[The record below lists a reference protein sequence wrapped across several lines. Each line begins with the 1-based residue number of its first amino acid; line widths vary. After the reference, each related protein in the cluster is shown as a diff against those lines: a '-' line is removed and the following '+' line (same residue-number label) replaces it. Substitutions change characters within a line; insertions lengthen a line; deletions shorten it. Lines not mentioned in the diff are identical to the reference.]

1 MLDLKGLMLNKKI
14 VDYSQFG
21 DLEEDDE
28 DFAYIAAPSSKKSR
42 TELKDPKKE
51 KKEKQK
57 KPLELSSSQKQT
69 PTKRI
74 SLDDKLYQRGLE
86 VALALSLK
94 EKSANI
100 LEVQNSEEQGKNIES
115 EDVHGRPAFS
125 NCSVDREL
133 LSLNQVMEDDEY
145 KAYCSQRTAASKVPA
160 HQKFLTVDSD
170 DGEHATDSEPE
181 SVPSKESEEDSNYSE
196 GDDEDF
202 AMEKKKAKGNKKK
215 TKQKMPSER
224 EKKNPKS
231 KINTTVSP
239 VVSPSWIMEQKS
251 EPTQKIMSG
260 SSEPVGRPLHT
271 SSPVTVKRPKWT
283 PPAAS
288 GSSNNS
294 MKYGSVKS
302 PTQCLRLGL
311 SRLARVKPL
320 HPSATSS

>member
-1 MLDLKGLMLNKKI
+1 
-14 VDYSQFG
+14 
-21 DLEEDDE
+21 
-28 DFAYIAAPSSKKSR
+28 
-42 TELKDPKKE
+42 
-51 KKEKQK
+51 
-57 KPLELSSSQKQT
+57 
-69 PTKRI
+69 
-74 SLDDKLYQRGLE
+74 
-86 VALALSLK
+86 
-94 EKSANI
+94 
-100 LEVQNSEEQGKNIES
+100 
-115 EDVHGRPAFS
+115 
-125 NCSVDREL
+125 
-133 LSLNQVMEDDEY
+133 MEDDEY

-181 SVPSKESEEDSNYSE
+181 SVP
-196 GDDEDF
+196 
-202 AMEKKKAKGNKKK
+202 
-215 TKQKMPSER
+215 
-224 EKKNPKS
+224 
-231 KINTTVSP
+231 ISP